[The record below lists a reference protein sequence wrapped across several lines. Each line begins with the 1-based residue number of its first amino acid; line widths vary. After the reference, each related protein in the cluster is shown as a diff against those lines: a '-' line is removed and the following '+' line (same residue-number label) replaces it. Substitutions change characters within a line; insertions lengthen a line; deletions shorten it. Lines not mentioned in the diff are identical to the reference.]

1 MMFGSNKSFKQI
13 KKQIKKYDNIVIAR
27 HIGAD
32 PDALGSSIALRN
44 LIKERYPHKNVY
56 AIGTPANRFRFIG
69 SLDKLENT
77 PKNSLLIVLD
87 TPDLKRIDGA
97 DISNFDFV
105 IKIDH
110 HPFIEKF
117 ANIEYIDEGASS
129 TCQIILE
136 FIYDCHFKLNKEIA
150 EKLYLGIVS
159 DTNRFLYNYTTTK
172 TFELVTKM
180 IKETDIDFISLYDL
194 LYFKPLSEV
203 RLQGY
208 IYQNMKVTEN
218 GVAYI
223 KITDALIKEF
233 GIDSA
238 SAGNMINNLNYV
250 NEIMIWVFLSEDVKC
265 NVIRANIRSRG
276 PIINEV
282 ATLYGGGGHKFA
294 SGARLA
300 DWDLA
305 DKLIASLDELSKKYL
320 DE

>member
-1 MMFGSNKSFKQI
+1 MIKCNKTFKQI
-13 KKQIKKYDNIVIAR
+13 KKQIKIYNNIFIAR

-32 PDALGSSIALRN
+32 PDALGSTIALRD
-44 LIKERYPHKNVY
+44 LIKEKYPNKSVY
-56 AIGTPANRFRFIG
+56 AIGNPANRFKFMG
-69 SLDKLENT
+69 NLDKVENI

-87 TPDLKRIDGA
+87 TPDSKRIDGI
-97 DISNFDFV
+97 DINEFDFI

-110 HPFIEKF
+110 HPFIEKY
-117 ANIEYIDEGASS
+117 ANIEYIDDTASS

-136 FIYDCHFKLNKEIA
+136 FIYTCHYKLNKNIA
-150 EKLYLGIVS
+150 EKLYLGIAS
-159 DTNRFLYNYTTTK
+159 DTNRFLYDYTTVK

-180 IKETDIDFISLYDL
+180 LKETKINFTSLYES
-194 LYFKPLSEV
+194 LYCKPLNEV
-203 RLQGY
+203 KLQGY
-208 IYQNMKVTEN
+208 IYQNMTVTEN

-250 NEIMIWVFLSEDVKC
+250 NEILIWIFLSEDVKS

-276 PIINEV
+276 PVINEV
-282 ATLYGGGGHKFA
+282 ASRYGGGGHKFA

-305 DKLIASLDELSKKYL
+305 DKLISSLDELTKKYL
-320 DE
+320 EK

>member
-1 MMFGSNKSFKQI
+1 MIKCNKTFKQI
-13 KKQIKKYDNIVIAR
+13 KKQIKIYNNIFIAR

-32 PDALGSSIALRN
+32 PDALGSTIALRE
-44 LIKERYPHKNVY
+44 LIKEKYPNKSVY
-56 AIGTPANRFRFIG
+56 AIGNPANRFKFMG
-69 SLDKLENT
+69 NLDKVENI

-87 TPDLKRIDGA
+87 TPDSKRIDGI
-97 DISNFDFV
+97 DINEFDFI

-110 HPFIEKF
+110 HPFIEKY
-117 ANIEYIDEGASS
+117 ANIEYIDDTASS

-136 FIYDCHFKLNKEIA
+136 FIYTCHYKLNKSIA
-150 EKLYLGIVS
+150 EKLYLGIAS
-159 DTNRFLYNYTTTK
+159 DTNRFLYDYTTVK

-180 IKETDIDFISLYDL
+180 LKETKINFTSLYES
-194 LYFKPLSEV
+194 LYCKPLNEV
-203 RLQGY
+203 KLQGY
-208 IYQNMKVTEN
+208 IYQNMTVTEN

-233 GIDSA
+233 SIDSA

-250 NEIMIWVFLSEDVKC
+250 NEILVWIFLSEDVKS

-276 PIINEV
+276 PVINEV
-282 ATLYGGGGHKFA
+282 ASRYGGGGHKFA

-305 DKLIASLDELSKKYL
+305 DKLISSLDELTKKYL
-320 DE
+320 EK

>member
-1 MMFGSNKSFKQI
+1 MIKCNKTFKQI
-13 KKQIKKYDNIVIAR
+13 KKQIKIYNNIFIAR

-32 PDALGSSIALRN
+32 PDALGSTIALRD
-44 LIKERYPHKNVY
+44 LIKEKYPNKSVY
-56 AIGTPANRFRFIG
+56 AIGNPANRFKFMG
-69 SLDKLENT
+69 NLDKVENI

-87 TPDLKRIDGA
+87 TPDSKRIDGI
-97 DISNFDFV
+97 DINEFDFI

-110 HPFIEKF
+110 HPFIEKY
-117 ANIEYIDEGASS
+117 ANIEYIDDTASS

-136 FIYDCHFKLNKEIA
+136 FIYTCHYKLNKSIA
-150 EKLYLGIVS
+150 EKLYLGIAS
-159 DTNRFLYNYTTTK
+159 DTNRFLYDYTTVK

-180 IKETDIDFISLYDL
+180 LKETKINFTSLYES
-194 LYFKPLSEV
+194 LYCKPLNEV
-203 RLQGY
+203 KLQGY
-208 IYQNMKVTEN
+208 IYQNMTVTEN

-250 NEIMIWVFLSEDVKC
+250 NEILVCIFLSEDVKS

-276 PIINEV
+276 PVINEV
-282 ATLYGGGGHKFA
+282 ASRYGGGGHKFA

-305 DKLIASLDELSKKYL
+305 DKLISSLDELTKKYL
-320 DE
+320 EK

>member
-1 MMFGSNKSFKQI
+1 MIKCNKTFKQI
-13 KKQIKKYDNIVIAR
+13 KKQIKIYNNIFIAR

-32 PDALGSSIALRN
+32 PDALGSTIALRD
-44 LIKERYPHKNVY
+44 LIKEKYPNKSVY
-56 AIGTPANRFRFIG
+56 AIGNPANRFKFMG
-69 SLDKLENT
+69 NLDKVENI

-87 TPDLKRIDGA
+87 TPDSKRIDGI
-97 DISNFDFV
+97 DINEFDFI

-110 HPFIEKF
+110 HPFIEKY
-117 ANIEYIDEGASS
+117 ANIEYIDDTASS

-136 FIYDCHFKLNKEIA
+136 FIYTCHYKLNKNIA
-150 EKLYLGIVS
+150 EKLYLGIAS
-159 DTNRFLYNYTTTK
+159 DTNRFLYDYTTVK

-180 IKETDIDFISLYDL
+180 LEETKINFTSLYES
-194 LYFKPLSEV
+194 LYCKPLNEV
-203 RLQGY
+203 KLQGY
-208 IYQNMKVTEN
+208 IYQNMTVTEN

-250 NEIMIWVFLSEDVKC
+250 NEILVWIFLSEDVKS

-276 PIINEV
+276 PVINEV
-282 ATLYGGGGHKFA
+282 ASRYGGGGHKFA

-305 DKLIASLDELSKKYL
+305 DKLISSLDELTKKYL
-320 DE
+320 EK

>member
-1 MMFGSNKSFKQI
+1 MIKCNKTFKQI
-13 KKQIKKYDNIVIAR
+13 KKQIKIYNNIFIAR

-32 PDALGSSIALRN
+32 PDALGSTIALRD
-44 LIKERYPHKNVY
+44 LIKEKYPNKSVY
-56 AIGTPANRFRFIG
+56 AIGNPANRFKFMG
-69 SLDKLENT
+69 NLDKVENI

-87 TPDLKRIDGA
+87 TPDSKRIDGI
-97 DISNFDFV
+97 DINEFDFI

-110 HPFIEKF
+110 HPFVEKY
-117 ANIEYIDEGASS
+117 ANIEYIDDTASS

-136 FIYDCHFKLNKEIA
+136 FIYTCHYKLNKNIA
-150 EKLYLGIVS
+150 EKIYLGIAS
-159 DTNRFLYNYTTTK
+159 DTNRFLYDYTTVK

-180 IKETDIDFISLYDL
+180 LKETKINFTSLYES
-194 LYFKPLSEV
+194 LYCKPLNEV
-203 RLQGY
+203 KLQGY
-208 IYQNMKVTEN
+208 IYQNMTVTEN

-238 SAGNMINNLNYV
+238 SAGNMINNFNYV
-250 NEIMIWVFLSEDVKC
+250 NEILVWIFLSEDVKS

-276 PIINEV
+276 PVINEV
-282 ATLYGGGGHKFA
+282 ASHYGGGGHKFA

-305 DKLIASLDELSKKYL
+305 DKLISSLDELTKKYL
-320 DE
+320 EK

>member
-1 MMFGSNKSFKQI
+1 MIKCNKTFKQI
-13 KKQIKKYDNIVIAR
+13 KKQIKIYNNIFIAR

-32 PDALGSSIALRN
+32 PDALGSTIALRD
-44 LIKERYPHKNVY
+44 LIKEKYPNKSVY
-56 AIGTPANRFRFIG
+56 AIGNPANRFKFMG
-69 SLDKLENT
+69 NLDKVENI

-87 TPDLKRIDGA
+87 TPDSKRIDGI
-97 DISNFDFV
+97 DINEFDFI

-110 HPFIEKF
+110 HPFIEKY
-117 ANIEYIDEGASS
+117 ANIEYIDDTASS

-136 FIYDCHFKLNKEIA
+136 FIYTCHYKLNKSIA
-150 EKLYLGIVS
+150 EKLYLGIAS
-159 DTNRFLYNYTTTK
+159 DTNRFLYDYTTVK

-180 IKETDIDFISLYDL
+180 IKETKINFTSLYES
-194 LYFKPLSEV
+194 LYCKPLNEV
-203 RLQGY
+203 KLQGY
-208 IYQNMKVTEN
+208 IYQNMTITEN

-250 NEIMIWVFLSEDVKC
+250 NEILVWIFLSEDVKS

-276 PIINEV
+276 PVINEV
-282 ATLYGGGGHKFA
+282 ASRYGGGGHKFA

-305 DKLIASLDELSKKYL
+305 DKLISSLDELTKKYL
-320 DE
+320 EK

>member
-1 MMFGSNKSFKQI
+1 MIKCNKTFKQI
-13 KKQIKKYDNIVIAR
+13 KKQIKIYNNIFIAR

-32 PDALGSSIALRN
+32 PDALGSTIALRD
-44 LIKERYPHKNVY
+44 LIKEKYPNKSVY
-56 AIGTPANRFRFIG
+56 AIGNPANRFKFMG
-69 SLDKLENT
+69 NLDKVENI

-87 TPDLKRIDGA
+87 TPDSKRIDGI
-97 DISNFDFV
+97 DINEFDFI

-110 HPFIEKF
+110 HPFIEKY
-117 ANIEYIDEGASS
+117 ANIEYIDDTASS

-136 FIYDCHFKLNKEIA
+136 FIYTCHYKLNKSIA
-150 EKLYLGIVS
+150 EKLYLGIAS
-159 DTNRFLYNYTTTK
+159 DTNRFLYDYTTVK

-180 IKETDIDFISLYDL
+180 IKETKINFTSLYES
-194 LYFKPLSEV
+194 LYCKPLNEV
-203 RLQGY
+203 KLQGY
-208 IYQNMKVTEN
+208 IYQNMTVTEN

-223 KITDALIKEF
+223 KITDTLIKEF

-250 NEIMIWVFLSEDVKC
+250 NEILVWIFLSEDVKS

-276 PIINEV
+276 PVINEV
-282 ATLYGGGGHKFA
+282 ASRYGGGGHKFA

-305 DKLIASLDELSKKYL
+305 DKLISSLDELTKKYI
-320 DE
+320 EK

>member
-1 MMFGSNKSFKQI
+1 MIKCNKTFKQI
-13 KKQIKKYDNIVIAR
+13 KKQIKIYNNIFIAR

-32 PDALGSSIALRN
+32 PDALGSTIALRD
-44 LIKERYPHKNVY
+44 LIKEKYPNKSVY
-56 AIGTPANRFRFIG
+56 AIGNPANRFKFMG
-69 SLDKLENT
+69 NLDKVENI

-87 TPDLKRIDGA
+87 TPDSKRIDGI
-97 DISNFDFV
+97 DINEFDFI

-110 HPFIEKF
+110 HPFIEKY
-117 ANIEYIDEGASS
+117 ANIEYIDDTASS

-136 FIYDCHFKLNKEIA
+136 FIYTCHYKLNKSIA
-150 EKLYLGIVS
+150 EKLYLGIAS
-159 DTNRFLYNYTTTK
+159 DTNRFLYDYTTVK

-180 IKETDIDFISLYDL
+180 LKETKINFTSLYES
-194 LYFKPLSEV
+194 LYCKPLNEV
-203 RLQGY
+203 KLQGY
-208 IYQNMKVTEN
+208 IYQNMTVTEN

-250 NEIMIWVFLSEDVKC
+250 NEILVWIFLSEDVKS

-276 PIINEV
+276 PVINEV
-282 ATLYGGGGHKFA
+282 ASHYGGGGHKFA

-305 DKLIASLDELSKKYL
+305 DKLISSLDELTKKYL
-320 DE
+320 EK

>member
-1 MMFGSNKSFKQI
+1 MIKCNKTFKQI
-13 KKQIKKYDNIVIAR
+13 KKQIKIYNNIFIAR

-32 PDALGSSIALRN
+32 PDALGSTIALRD
-44 LIKERYPHKNVY
+44 LIKEKYPNKSVY
-56 AIGTPANRFRFIG
+56 AIGNPANRFKFMG
-69 SLDKLENT
+69 NLDKVENI

-87 TPDLKRIDGA
+87 TPDSKRIDGI
-97 DISNFDFV
+97 DINEFDFI

-110 HPFIEKF
+110 HPFIEKY
-117 ANIEYIDEGASS
+117 ANIEYIDDTASS

-136 FIYDCHFKLNKEIA
+136 FIYTCHYKLNKSIA
-150 EKLYLGIVS
+150 EKLYLGIAS
-159 DTNRFLYNYTTTK
+159 DTNRFLYDYTTVK

-180 IKETDIDFISLYDL
+180 IKETKINFTSLYES
-194 LYFKPLSEV
+194 LYCKPLNEV
-203 RLQGY
+203 KLQGY
-208 IYQNMKVTEN
+208 IYQNMTVTEN

-250 NEIMIWVFLSEDVKC
+250 NEILVWIFLSEDVKS

-276 PIINEV
+276 PVINEV
-282 ATLYGGGGHKFA
+282 ASRYGGGGHKFA

-305 DKLIASLDELSKKYL
+305 DKLISSLDELTKKYL
-320 DE
+320 EK

>member
-1 MMFGSNKSFKQI
+1 MIKCNKTFKQI
-13 KKQIKKYDNIVIAR
+13 KKQIKIYNNIFIAR

-32 PDALGSSIALRN
+32 PDALGSTIALRD
-44 LIKERYPHKNVY
+44 LIKEKYPNKSVY
-56 AIGTPANRFRFIG
+56 AIGNPANRFKFMG
-69 SLDKLENT
+69 NLDKVENI

-87 TPDLKRIDGA
+87 TPDSKRIDGI
-97 DISNFDFV
+97 DINEFDFI

-110 HPFIEKF
+110 HPFIEKY
-117 ANIEYIDEGASS
+117 ANIEYIDDTASS

-136 FIYDCHFKLNKEIA
+136 FIYTCHYKLNKSIA
-150 EKLYLGIVS
+150 EKLYLGIAS
-159 DTNRFLYNYTTTK
+159 DTNRFLYDYTTVK

-180 IKETDIDFISLYDL
+180 IKETKINFTSLYES
-194 LYFKPLSEV
+194 LYCKPLNEV
-203 RLQGY
+203 KLQGY
-208 IYQNMKVTEN
+208 IYQNMTVTEN

-223 KITDALIKEF
+223 KITDTLIKEF

-250 NEIMIWVFLSEDVKC
+250 NEILVWIFLSEDVKS

-276 PIINEV
+276 PVINEV
-282 ATLYGGGGHKFA
+282 ASRYGGGGHKFA

-305 DKLIASLDELSKKYL
+305 DKLISSLDELTKKYL
-320 DE
+320 EK

>member
-1 MMFGSNKSFKQI
+1 MIKCNKTFKQI
-13 KKQIKKYDNIVIAR
+13 KKQIKIYNNIFIAR

-32 PDALGSSIALRN
+32 PDALGSTIVLRD
-44 LIKERYPHKNVY
+44 LIKEKYPNKSVY
-56 AIGTPANRFRFIG
+56 AIGNPANRFKFMG
-69 SLDKLENT
+69 NLDKVENI

-87 TPDLKRIDGA
+87 TPDSKRIDGI
-97 DISNFDFV
+97 DINEFDFI

-110 HPFIEKF
+110 HPFIEKY
-117 ANIEYIDEGASS
+117 ANIEYIDDTASS

-136 FIYDCHFKLNKEIA
+136 FIYTCHYKLNKSIA
-150 EKLYLGIVS
+150 EKLYLGIAS
-159 DTNRFLYNYTTTK
+159 DTNRFLYDYTTVK

-180 IKETDIDFISLYDL
+180 IKETKINFTSLYES
-194 LYFKPLSEV
+194 LYCKPLNEV
-203 RLQGY
+203 KLQGY
-208 IYQNMKVTEN
+208 IYQNMTVTEN

-250 NEIMIWVFLSEDVKC
+250 NEILVWIFLSEDVKS

-276 PIINEV
+276 PVINEV
-282 ATLYGGGGHKFA
+282 ASRYGGGGHKFA

-305 DKLIASLDELSKKYL
+305 DKLISSLDELTKKYI
-320 DE
+320 EK

>member
-1 MMFGSNKSFKQI
+1 MIKCNKTFKQI
-13 KKQIKKYDNIVIAR
+13 KKQIKIYNNIFIAR

-32 PDALGSSIALRN
+32 PDALGSTIALRD
-44 LIKERYPHKNVY
+44 LIKEKYPNKSVY
-56 AIGTPANRFRFIG
+56 AIGNPANRFKFMG
-69 SLDKLENT
+69 NLDKVENI

-87 TPDLKRIDGA
+87 TPDSKRIDGI
-97 DISNFDFV
+97 DINEFDFI

-110 HPFIEKF
+110 HPFIEKY
-117 ANIEYIDEGASS
+117 ANIEYIDDTASS

-136 FIYDCHFKLNKEIA
+136 FIYTCHYKLNKSIA
-150 EKLYLGIVS
+150 EKLYLGIAS
-159 DTNRFLYNYTTTK
+159 DTNRFLYDYTTVK

-180 IKETDIDFISLYDL
+180 LKETKINFTSLYES
-194 LYFKPLSEV
+194 LYCKPLNEV
-203 RLQGY
+203 KLQGY
-208 IYQNMKVTEN
+208 IYQNMTVTEN

-250 NEIMIWVFLSEDVKC
+250 NEILVWIFLSEDVKS
-265 NVIRANIRSRG
+265 NIIRANIRSRG
-276 PIINEV
+276 PVINEV
-282 ATLYGGGGHKFA
+282 ASRYGGGGHKFA

-305 DKLIASLDELSKKYL
+305 DKLISSLDELTKKYL
-320 DE
+320 EK

>member
-1 MMFGSNKSFKQI
+1 MIKCNKTFKQI
-13 KKQIKKYDNIVIAR
+13 KKQIKIYNNIFIAR

-32 PDALGSSIALRN
+32 PDALGSTIALRD
-44 LIKERYPHKNVY
+44 LIKEKYPNKSVY
-56 AIGTPANRFRFIG
+56 AIGNPANRFKFMG
-69 SLDKLENT
+69 NLDKVENI

-87 TPDLKRIDGA
+87 TPDSKRIDGI
-97 DISNFDFV
+97 DINEFDFI

-110 HPFIEKF
+110 HPFIEKY
-117 ANIEYIDEGASS
+117 ANIEYIDDTASS

-136 FIYDCHFKLNKEIA
+136 FIYTCHYKLNKSIA
-150 EKLYLGIVS
+150 EKLYLGIAS
-159 DTNRFLYNYTTTK
+159 DTNRFLYDYTTVK

-180 IKETDIDFISLYDL
+180 IKETKINFTSLYES
-194 LYFKPLSEV
+194 LYCKPLNEV
-203 RLQGY
+203 KLQGY
-208 IYQNMKVTEN
+208 IYQNMTVTEN

-250 NEIMIWVFLSEDVKC
+250 NEILVWIFLSEDIKS

-276 PIINEV
+276 PVINEV
-282 ATLYGGGGHKFA
+282 ASHYGGGGHKFA

-305 DKLIASLDELSKKYL
+305 DKLISSLDELTKKYI
-320 DE
+320 EK

>member
-1 MMFGSNKSFKQI
+1 MIKCNKTFKQI
-13 KKQIKKYDNIVIAR
+13 KKQIKIYNNIFIAR

-32 PDALGSSIALRN
+32 PDALGSTIALRD
-44 LIKERYPHKNVY
+44 LIKEKYPNKSVY
-56 AIGTPANRFRFIG
+56 AIGNPANRFKFMG
-69 SLDKLENT
+69 NLDKVENI

-87 TPDLKRIDGA
+87 TPDSKRIDGI
-97 DISNFDFV
+97 DINEFDFI

-110 HPFIEKF
+110 HPFIEKY
-117 ANIEYIDEGASS
+117 ANIEYIDDTASS
-129 TCQIILE
+129 TCQITLE
-136 FIYDCHFKLNKEIA
+136 FIYTCHYKLNKSIA
-150 EKLYLGIVS
+150 EKLYLGIAS
-159 DTNRFLYNYTTTK
+159 DTNRFLYDYTTVK

-180 IKETDIDFISLYDL
+180 IKETKINFTSLYES
-194 LYFKPLSEV
+194 LYCKPLNEV
-203 RLQGY
+203 KLQGY
-208 IYQNMKVTEN
+208 IYQNMTVTEN

-250 NEIMIWVFLSEDVKC
+250 NEILVWIFLSEDVKS

-276 PIINEV
+276 PVINEV
-282 ATLYGGGGHKFA
+282 ASRYGGGGHKFA

-305 DKLIASLDELSKKYL
+305 DKLISSLDELTKKYI
-320 DE
+320 EK

>member
-1 MMFGSNKSFKQI
+1 MIKCNKTFKQI
-13 KKQIKKYDNIVIAR
+13 KKQIKIYNNIFIAR

-32 PDALGSSIALRN
+32 PDALGSTIALRD
-44 LIKERYPHKNVY
+44 LIKEKYPNKSVY
-56 AIGTPANRFRFIG
+56 AIGNPANRFKFMG
-69 SLDKLENT
+69 NLDKVENI

-87 TPDLKRIDGA
+87 TPDSKRIDGI
-97 DISNFDFV
+97 DINEFDFI

-110 HPFIEKF
+110 HPFIEKY
-117 ANIEYIDEGASS
+117 ANIEYIDDTASS

-136 FIYDCHFKLNKEIA
+136 FIYTCHYKLNKSIA
-150 EKLYLGIVS
+150 EKLYLGIAS
-159 DTNRFLYNYTTTK
+159 DTNRFLYDYTTVK

-180 IKETDIDFISLYDL
+180 LKETKINFTSLYES
-194 LYFKPLSEV
+194 LYCKPLNEV
-203 RLQGY
+203 KLQGY
-208 IYQNMKVTEN
+208 IYQNMTVTEN

-250 NEIMIWVFLSEDVKC
+250 NEILVWIFLSEDVKS

-282 ATLYGGGGHKFA
+282 ASRYGGGGHKFA

-305 DKLIASLDELSKKYL
+305 DKLIFSLDELTKKYL
-320 DE
+320 EK

>member
-1 MMFGSNKSFKQI
+1 MIKCNKTFKQI
-13 KKQIKKYDNIVIAR
+13 KKQIKIYNNIFIAR

-32 PDALGSSIALRN
+32 PDALGSTIALRD
-44 LIKERYPHKNVY
+44 LIKEKYPNKSVY
-56 AIGTPANRFRFIG
+56 AIGNPANRFKFMG
-69 SLDKLENT
+69 NLDKVENI

-87 TPDLKRIDGA
+87 TPDSKRIDGI
-97 DISNFDFV
+97 DINEFDFI

-110 HPFIEKF
+110 HPFIEKY
-117 ANIEYIDEGASS
+117 ANIEYIDDTASS

-136 FIYDCHFKLNKEIA
+136 FIYTCHYKLNKSIA
-150 EKLYLGIVS
+150 EKLYLGIAS
-159 DTNRFLYNYTTTK
+159 DTNRFLYDYTTVK

-180 IKETDIDFISLYDL
+180 IKETKINFTSLYES
-194 LYFKPLSEV
+194 LYCKPLNEV
-203 RLQGY
+203 KLQGY
-208 IYQNMKVTEN
+208 IYQNMTVTEN

-250 NEIMIWVFLSEDVKC
+250 NEILVWIFLSEDVKS

-282 ATLYGGGGHKFA
+282 ASRYGGGGHKFA

-305 DKLIASLDELSKKYL
+305 DKLISSLDELTKKYL
-320 DE
+320 EK

>member
-1 MMFGSNKSFKQI
+1 MIKCNKTFKQI
-13 KKQIKKYDNIVIAR
+13 KKQIKIYNNIFIAR

-32 PDALGSSIALRN
+32 PDALGSTIALRD
-44 LIKERYPHKNVY
+44 LIKEKYPNKSVY
-56 AIGTPANRFRFIG
+56 AIGNPANRFKFMG
-69 SLDKLENT
+69 NLDKVENI

-87 TPDLKRIDGA
+87 TPDSKRIDGI
-97 DISNFDFV
+97 DINEFDFI

-110 HPFIEKF
+110 HPFIEKY
-117 ANIEYIDEGASS
+117 ANIEYIDDTASS

-136 FIYDCHFKLNKEIA
+136 FIYTCHYKLNKSIA
-150 EKLYLGIVS
+150 EKLYLGIAS
-159 DTNRFLYNYTTTK
+159 DTNRFLYDYTTVK

-180 IKETDIDFISLYDL
+180 IKETKINFTSLYES
-194 LYFKPLSEV
+194 LYCKPLNEV
-203 RLQGY
+203 KLQGY
-208 IYQNMKVTEN
+208 IYQNMTVTEN

-250 NEIMIWVFLSEDVKC
+250 NEILVWIFLSEDVKS

-276 PIINEV
+276 PVINEV
-282 ATLYGGGGHKFA
+282 ASHYGGGGHKFA

-305 DKLIASLDELSKKYL
+305 DKLISSLDELTKKYL
-320 DE
+320 EK

>member
-1 MMFGSNKSFKQI
+1 MIKCNKTFKQI
-13 KKQIKKYDNIVIAR
+13 KKQIKIYNNIFIAR

-32 PDALGSSIALRN
+32 PDALGSTIALRD
-44 LIKERYPHKNVY
+44 LIKEKYPNKSVY
-56 AIGTPANRFRFIG
+56 AIGNPANRFKFMG
-69 SLDKLENT
+69 NLDKVENI

-87 TPDLKRIDGA
+87 TPDSKRIDGI
-97 DISNFDFV
+97 DINEFDFI

-110 HPFIEKF
+110 HPFIEKY
-117 ANIEYIDEGASS
+117 ANVEYIDDTASS

-136 FIYDCHFKLNKEIA
+136 FIYTCHYKLNKSIA
-150 EKLYLGIVS
+150 EKLYLGIAS
-159 DTNRFLYNYTTTK
+159 DTNRFLYDYTTVK

-180 IKETDIDFISLYDL
+180 LKETKINFTSLYES
-194 LYFKPLSEV
+194 LYCKPLNEV
-203 RLQGY
+203 KLQGY
-208 IYQNMKVTEN
+208 IYQNMTVTEN

-233 GIDSA
+233 SIDSA

-250 NEIMIWVFLSEDVKC
+250 NEILVWIFLSEDVKS

-276 PIINEV
+276 PVINEV
-282 ATLYGGGGHKFA
+282 ASRYGGGGHKFA

-305 DKLIASLDELSKKYL
+305 DKLISSLDELTKKYL
-320 DE
+320 EK

>member
-1 MMFGSNKSFKQI
+1 MIKCNKTFKQI
-13 KKQIKKYDNIVIAR
+13 KKQIKIYNNIFIAR

-32 PDALGSSIALRN
+32 PDALGSTIALRD
-44 LIKERYPHKNVY
+44 LIKEKYPNKSVY
-56 AIGTPANRFRFIG
+56 AIGNPANRFKFMG
-69 SLDKLENT
+69 NLDKVENI

-87 TPDLKRIDGA
+87 TPDSKRIDGI
-97 DISNFDFV
+97 DINEFDFI

-110 HPFIEKF
+110 HPFVEKY
-117 ANIEYIDEGASS
+117 ANIEYIDDTASS

-136 FIYDCHFKLNKEIA
+136 FIYTCHYKLNKSIA
-150 EKLYLGIVS
+150 EKIYLGIAS
-159 DTNRFLYNYTTTK
+159 DTNRFLYEYTTVK

-180 IKETDIDFISLYDL
+180 LKETKINFTSLYES
-194 LYFKPLSEV
+194 LYCKPLNEV
-203 RLQGY
+203 KLQGY
-208 IYQNMKVTEN
+208 IYQNMTVTEN

-250 NEIMIWVFLSEDVKC
+250 NEILVWIFLSEDVKS

-276 PIINEV
+276 PVINEV
-282 ATLYGGGGHKFA
+282 ASRYGGGGHKFA

-305 DKLIASLDELSKKYL
+305 DKLISSLDELTKKYI
-320 DE
+320 EK

>member
-1 MMFGSNKSFKQI
+1 MIKCNKTFKQI
-13 KKQIKKYDNIVIAR
+13 KKQIKIYNNIFIAR

-32 PDALGSSIALRN
+32 PDALGSTIALRD
-44 LIKERYPHKNVY
+44 LIKEKYPNKSVY
-56 AIGTPANRFRFIG
+56 AIGNPANRFKFMG
-69 SLDKLENT
+69 NLDKVENT

-87 TPDLKRIDGA
+87 TPDSKRIDGI
-97 DISNFDFV
+97 DINEFDFI

-110 HPFIEKF
+110 HPFIEKY
-117 ANIEYIDEGASS
+117 ANIEYIDDTASS

-136 FIYDCHFKLNKEIA
+136 FIYTCHYKLNKSIA
-150 EKLYLGIVS
+150 EKLYLGIAS
-159 DTNRFLYNYTTTK
+159 DTNRFLYDYTTVK

-180 IKETDIDFISLYDL
+180 IKETKINFTSLYES
-194 LYFKPLSEV
+194 LYCKPLNEV
-203 RLQGY
+203 KLQGY
-208 IYQNMKVTEN
+208 IYQNMTVTEN

-250 NEIMIWVFLSEDVKC
+250 NEILVWIFLSEDVKS
-265 NVIRANIRSRG
+265 NIIRANIRSRG
-276 PIINEV
+276 PVINEV
-282 ATLYGGGGHKFA
+282 ASRYGGGGHKFA

-305 DKLIASLDELSKKYL
+305 DKLISSLDELTKKYL
-320 DE
+320 EK

>member
-1 MMFGSNKSFKQI
+1 MIKCNKTFKQI
-13 KKQIKKYDNIVIAR
+13 KKQIKIYNNIFIAR

-32 PDALGSSIALRN
+32 PDALGSTIALRD
-44 LIKERYPHKNVY
+44 LIKEKYPKKSVY
-56 AIGTPANRFRFIG
+56 AIDNPANRFKFMG
-69 SLDKLENT
+69 NLDKVENI

-87 TPDLKRIDGA
+87 TPDSKRIDGI
-97 DISNFDFV
+97 DINEFDFI

-110 HPFIEKF
+110 HPFIEKY
-117 ANIEYIDEGASS
+117 ANIEYIDDTASS

-136 FIYDCHFKLNKEIA
+136 FIYTCHYKLNNSIA
-150 EKLYLGIVS
+150 EKLYLGIAS
-159 DTNRFLYNYTTTK
+159 DTNRFLYDYTTVK

-180 IKETDIDFISLYDL
+180 LKETKINFTSLYES
-194 LYFKPLSEV
+194 LYCKPLNEV
-203 RLQGY
+203 KLQGY
-208 IYQNMKVTEN
+208 IYQNMTVTEN

-250 NEIMIWVFLSEDVKC
+250 NEILVWIFLSEDVKS

-276 PIINEV
+276 PVINEV
-282 ATLYGGGGHKFA
+282 ASRYGGGGHKFA

-305 DKLIASLDELSKKYL
+305 DKLISSLDELTKKYL
-320 DE
+320 EK

>member
-1 MMFGSNKSFKQI
+1 MIKCNKTFKQI
-13 KKQIKKYDNIVIAR
+13 KKQIKIYNNIFIAR

-32 PDALGSSIALRN
+32 PDALGSTIALRD
-44 LIKERYPHKNVY
+44 LIKEKYLNKSVY
-56 AIGTPANRFRFIG
+56 AIGNPANRFKFMG
-69 SLDKLENT
+69 NLDKVENI

-87 TPDLKRIDGA
+87 TPDSKRIDGI
-97 DISNFDFV
+97 DINEFDFI

-110 HPFIEKF
+110 HPFIEKY
-117 ANIEYIDEGASS
+117 ANIEYIDDTASS

-136 FIYDCHFKLNKEIA
+136 FIYTCHYKLNKSIA
-150 EKLYLGIVS
+150 EKLYLGIAS
-159 DTNRFLYNYTTTK
+159 DTNRFLYDYTTVK

-180 IKETDIDFISLYDL
+180 IKETKINFTSLYES
-194 LYFKPLSEV
+194 LYCKPLNEV
-203 RLQGY
+203 KLQGY
-208 IYQNMKVTEN
+208 IYQNMTVTEN

-250 NEIMIWVFLSEDVKC
+250 NEILVWIFLSEDVKS

-276 PIINEV
+276 PVINEV
-282 ATLYGGGGHKFA
+282 ASRYGGGGHKFA

-305 DKLIASLDELSKKYL
+305 DKLISSLDELTKKYL
-320 DE
+320 EK

>member
-1 MMFGSNKSFKQI
+1 MIKCNKTFKQI
-13 KKQIKKYDNIVIAR
+13 KKQIKIYNNIFIAR

-32 PDALGSSIALRN
+32 PDALGSTIALRD
-44 LIKERYPHKNVY
+44 LIKEKYPNKSVY
-56 AIGTPANRFRFIG
+56 AIGNPANRFKFMG
-69 SLDKLENT
+69 NLDKVENI

-87 TPDLKRIDGA
+87 TPDSKRIDGI
-97 DISNFDFV
+97 DINEFDFI

-110 HPFIEKF
+110 HPFIEKY
-117 ANIEYIDEGASS
+117 ANIEYIDDTASS

-136 FIYDCHFKLNKEIA
+136 FIYTCHYKLNKSIA
-150 EKLYLGIVS
+150 EKLYLGIAS
-159 DTNRFLYNYTTTK
+159 DTNRFLYDYTTVK
-172 TFELVTKM
+172 TFELVTKI
-180 IKETDIDFISLYDL
+180 IKETKINFTSLYES
-194 LYFKPLSEV
+194 LYCKPLNEV
-203 RLQGY
+203 KLQGY
-208 IYQNMKVTEN
+208 IYQNMTVTEN

-250 NEIMIWVFLSEDVKC
+250 NEILVWIFLSEDVKS

-276 PIINEV
+276 PVINEV
-282 ATLYGGGGHKFA
+282 ASRYGGGGHKFA

-305 DKLIASLDELSKKYL
+305 DKLISSLDELTKKYL
-320 DE
+320 EK

>member
-1 MMFGSNKSFKQI
+1 MIKCNKTFKQI
-13 KKQIKKYDNIVIAR
+13 KKQIKIYNNIFIAR

-32 PDALGSSIALRN
+32 PDALGSTIALRD
-44 LIKERYPHKNVY
+44 LIKEKYPNKSVY
-56 AIGTPANRFRFIG
+56 AIGNPANRFKFMG
-69 SLDKLENT
+69 NLDKVENI

-87 TPDLKRIDGA
+87 TPDSKRIDGI
-97 DISNFDFV
+97 DINEFDFI

-110 HPFIEKF
+110 HPFIEKY
-117 ANIEYIDEGASS
+117 ANIEYIDDTASS

-136 FIYDCHFKLNKEIA
+136 FIYTCHYKLNKNIA
-150 EKLYLGIVS
+150 EKLYLGIAS
-159 DTNRFLYNYTTTK
+159 DTNRFLYDYTTVK

-180 IKETDIDFISLYDL
+180 IKETKINFTSLYES
-194 LYFKPLSEV
+194 LYCKPLNEV
-203 RLQGY
+203 KLQGY
-208 IYQNMKVTEN
+208 IYQNMTVTEN

-250 NEIMIWVFLSEDVKC
+250 NEILVWIFLSEDVKS

-276 PIINEV
+276 PVINEV
-282 ATLYGGGGHKFA
+282 ASRYGGGGHKFA

-305 DKLIASLDELSKKYL
+305 DKLISSLDELTKKYL
-320 DE
+320 EK

>member
-1 MMFGSNKSFKQI
+1 MIKCNKTFKQI
-13 KKQIKKYDNIVIAR
+13 KKQIKIYNNIFIAR

-32 PDALGSSIALRN
+32 PDALGSTIALRD
-44 LIKERYPHKNVY
+44 LIKEKYPNKSVY
-56 AIGTPANRFRFIG
+56 AIGNPANRFKFMG
-69 SLDKLENT
+69 NLDKVENI

-87 TPDLKRIDGA
+87 TPDSKRIDGI
-97 DISNFDFV
+97 DINEFDFI

-110 HPFIEKF
+110 HPFIEKY
-117 ANIEYIDEGASS
+117 ANIEYIDDTASS

-136 FIYDCHFKLNKEIA
+136 FIYTCHYKLNKSIA
-150 EKLYLGIVS
+150 EKLYLGIAS
-159 DTNRFLYNYTTTK
+159 DTNRFLYDYTTIK

-180 IKETDIDFISLYDL
+180 LKETKINFTSLYES
-194 LYFKPLSEV
+194 LYCKPLNEV
-203 RLQGY
+203 KLQGY
-208 IYQNMKVTEN
+208 IYQNMTVTEN

-250 NEIMIWVFLSEDVKC
+250 NEILVWIFLSEDVKS

-276 PIINEV
+276 PVINEV
-282 ATLYGGGGHKFA
+282 ASRYGGGGHKFA

-305 DKLIASLDELSKKYL
+305 DKLISSLDELTKKYL
-320 DE
+320 EK

>member
-1 MMFGSNKSFKQI
+1 MIKCNKTFKQI
-13 KKQIKKYDNIVIAR
+13 KKQIKIYNNIFIAR

-32 PDALGSSIALRN
+32 PDALGSTIALRD
-44 LIKERYPHKNVY
+44 LIKEKYPNKSVY
-56 AIGTPANRFRFIG
+56 AIGNPANRFKFMG
-69 SLDKLENT
+69 NLDKVENI

-87 TPDLKRIDGA
+87 TPDSKRIDGI
-97 DISNFDFV
+97 DINEFDFI

-110 HPFIEKF
+110 HPFIEKY
-117 ANIEYIDEGASS
+117 ANIEYIDDTASS

-136 FIYDCHFKLNKEIA
+136 FIYTCHYKLNKSIA
-150 EKLYLGIVS
+150 EKLYLGIAS
-159 DTNRFLYNYTTTK
+159 DTNRFLYDYTTVK

-180 IKETDIDFISLYDL
+180 IKETKINFTSLYES
-194 LYFKPLSEV
+194 LYCKPLNEV
-203 RLQGY
+203 KLQGY
-208 IYQNMKVTEN
+208 IYQNMTVTEN

-250 NEIMIWVFLSEDVKC
+250 NEILVWIFLSEDVKS

-276 PIINEV
+276 PVINEV
-282 ATLYGGGGHKFA
+282 ASRYGGGHKFA

-305 DKLIASLDELSKKYL
+305 DKLISSLDELTKKYL
-320 DE
+320 EK

>member
-1 MMFGSNKSFKQI
+1 MIKCNKTFKQI
-13 KKQIKKYDNIVIAR
+13 KKQIKIYNNIFIAR

-32 PDALGSSIALRN
+32 PDALGSTIALRD
-44 LIKERYPHKNVY
+44 LIKEKYPNKSVY
-56 AIGTPANRFRFIG
+56 AIGNPANRFKFMG
-69 SLDKLENT
+69 NLDKVENI

-87 TPDLKRIDGA
+87 TPDSKRIDGI
-97 DISNFDFV
+97 DINEFDFI

-110 HPFIEKF
+110 HPFIEKY
-117 ANIEYIDEGASS
+117 ANIEYIDDTASS

-136 FIYDCHFKLNKEIA
+136 FIYTCHYKLNKSIA
-150 EKLYLGIVS
+150 EKLYLGIAS
-159 DTNRFLYNYTTTK
+159 DTNRFLYDYTTVK

-180 IKETDIDFISLYDL
+180 LKETKINFTSLYES
-194 LYFKPLSEV
+194 LYCKPLNEV
-203 RLQGY
+203 KLQGY
-208 IYQNMKVTEN
+208 IYQNMTVTEN

-250 NEIMIWVFLSEDVKC
+250 NEILVWIFLSEDVKS

-276 PIINEV
+276 PVINEV
-282 ATLYGGGGHKFA
+282 ASRYGGGGHKFA

-305 DKLIASLDELSKKYL
+305 DKLISSLDELTKKYL
-320 DE
+320 EK

>member
-1 MMFGSNKSFKQI
+1 MIKCNKTFKQI
-13 KKQIKKYDNIVIAR
+13 KKQIKIYNNIFIAR

-32 PDALGSSIALRN
+32 PDALGSTIALRD
-44 LIKERYPHKNVY
+44 LIKEKYPNKSVY
-56 AIGTPANRFRFIG
+56 AIGNPANRFKFMG
-69 SLDKLENT
+69 NLDKVENIT
-77 PKNSLLIVLD
+77 KNSLLIVLD
-87 TPDLKRIDGA
+87 TPDSKRIDGI
-97 DISNFDFV
+97 DINEFDFI

-110 HPFIEKF
+110 HPFIEKY
-117 ANIEYIDEGASS
+117 ANIEYIDDTASS

-136 FIYDCHFKLNKEIA
+136 FIYTCHYKLNKNIA
-150 EKLYLGIVS
+150 EKLYLGIAS
-159 DTNRFLYNYTTTK
+159 DTNRFLYDYTTIK

-180 IKETDIDFISLYDL
+180 LKETKINFTSLYES
-194 LYFKPLSEV
+194 LYCKPLNEV
-203 RLQGY
+203 KLQGY
-208 IYQNMKVTEN
+208 IYQNMTVTEN

-250 NEIMIWVFLSEDVKC
+250 NEILVWIFLSEDVKS

-276 PIINEV
+276 PVINEV
-282 ATLYGGGGHKFA
+282 ASRYGGGGHKFA

-305 DKLIASLDELSKKYL
+305 DKLISSLDELTKKYL
-320 DE
+320 EK

>member
-1 MMFGSNKSFKQI
+1 MIKCNKTFKQI
-13 KKQIKKYDNIVIAR
+13 KKQIKIYNNIFIAR

-32 PDALGSSIALRN
+32 PDALGSTIALRD
-44 LIKERYPHKNVY
+44 LIKEKYPNKSVY
-56 AIGTPANRFRFIG
+56 AIGNPANRFKFMG
-69 SLDKLENT
+69 NLDKVENI

-87 TPDLKRIDGA
+87 TPDSKRIDGI
-97 DISNFDFV
+97 DINEFDFI

-110 HPFIEKF
+110 HPFIEKY
-117 ANIEYIDEGASS
+117 ANIEYIDDTASS

-136 FIYDCHFKLNKEIA
+136 FIYTCHYKLNKSIA
-150 EKLYLGIVS
+150 EKLYLGIAS
-159 DTNRFLYNYTTTK
+159 DTNRFLYDYTTVK

-180 IKETDIDFISLYDL
+180 IKETKINFTSLYES
-194 LYFKPLSEV
+194 LYCKPLNEV
-203 RLQGY
+203 KLQGY
-208 IYQNMKVTEN
+208 IYQNMTVTEN

-250 NEIMIWVFLSEDVKC
+250 NEILVWIFLSEDVKS

-276 PIINEV
+276 PVINEV
-282 ATLYGGGGHKFA
+282 ASHYDGGGHKFA

-305 DKLIASLDELSKKYL
+305 DKLISSLDELTKKYL
-320 DE
+320 EK

>member
-1 MMFGSNKSFKQI
+1 MIKCNKTFKQI
-13 KKQIKKYDNIVIAR
+13 KKQIKIYNNIFIAR

-32 PDALGSSIALRN
+32 PDALGSTIALRD
-44 LIKERYPHKNVY
+44 LIKEKYPNKSVY
-56 AIGTPANRFRFIG
+56 AIGNPANRFKFMG
-69 SLDKLENT
+69 NLDKVENI

-87 TPDLKRIDGA
+87 TPDSKRIDGI
-97 DISNFDFV
+97 DINEFDFI

-110 HPFIEKF
+110 HPFIEKY
-117 ANIEYIDEGASS
+117 ANIEYIDDTASS

-136 FIYDCHFKLNKEIA
+136 FIYTCHYKLNKSIA
-150 EKLYLGIVS
+150 EKLYLGIAS
-159 DTNRFLYNYTTTK
+159 DTNRFLYDYTTVK

-180 IKETDIDFISLYDL
+180 IKETKINFTSLYES
-194 LYFKPLSEV
+194 LYCKPLNEV
-203 RLQGY
+203 KLQGY
-208 IYQNMKVTEN
+208 IYQNMTVTEN

-250 NEIMIWVFLSEDVKC
+250 NEILVWIFLSEDVKS

-276 PIINEV
+276 PVINEV
-282 ATLYGGGGHKFA
+282 ASCYGGGGHKFA

-305 DKLIASLDELSKKYL
+305 DKLISSLDELTKKYL
-320 DE
+320 EK

>member
-1 MMFGSNKSFKQI
+1 MIKCNKTFKQI
-13 KKQIKKYDNIVIAR
+13 KKQIKIYNNIFIAR

-32 PDALGSSIALRN
+32 PDALGSTIALRD
-44 LIKERYPHKNVY
+44 LIKEKYPNKSVY
-56 AIGTPANRFRFIG
+56 AIGNPANRFKFMG
-69 SLDKLENT
+69 NLDKVENI

-87 TPDLKRIDGA
+87 TPDSKRIDGI
-97 DISNFDFV
+97 DINEFDFI

-110 HPFIEKF
+110 HPFIEKY
-117 ANIEYIDEGASS
+117 ANIEYIDDTASS

-136 FIYDCHFKLNKEIA
+136 FIYTCHYKLNKNIA
-150 EKLYLGIVS
+150 EKLYLGIAS
-159 DTNRFLYNYTTTK
+159 DTNRFLYDYTTVK

-180 IKETDIDFISLYDL
+180 LKETKINFTSLYES
-194 LYFKPLSEV
+194 LYCKPLNEV
-203 RLQGY
+203 KLQGY
-208 IYQNMKVTEN
+208 IYQNMTVTEN

-250 NEIMIWVFLSEDVKC
+250 NEILVWIFLSEDVKS

-276 PIINEV
+276 PVINEV
-282 ATLYGGGGHKFA
+282 ASHYGGGGHKFA

-305 DKLIASLDELSKKYL
+305 DKLISSLDELTKKYL
-320 DE
+320 EK

>member
-1 MMFGSNKSFKQI
+1 MIKCNKTFKQI
-13 KKQIKKYDNIVIAR
+13 KKQIKIYNNIFIAR

-32 PDALGSSIALRN
+32 PDALGSTIALRD
-44 LIKERYPHKNVY
+44 LIKEKYPNKSVY
-56 AIGTPANRFRFIG
+56 AIGNPANRFKFMG
-69 SLDKLENT
+69 NLDKVENI

-87 TPDLKRIDGA
+87 TPDSKRIDGI
-97 DISNFDFV
+97 DINEFDFI

-110 HPFIEKF
+110 HPFIEKY
-117 ANIEYIDEGASS
+117 ANIEYIDDTASS

-136 FIYDCHFKLNKEIA
+136 FIYTCHYKLNKSIA
-150 EKLYLGIVS
+150 EKLYLGIAS
-159 DTNRFLYNYTTTK
+159 DTNRFLYDYTTVK

-180 IKETDIDFISLYDL
+180 IKETKINFTSLYES
-194 LYFKPLSEV
+194 LYCKPLNEV
-203 RLQGY
+203 KLQGY
-208 IYQNMKVTEN
+208 IYQNMTVTEN

-250 NEIMIWVFLSEDVKC
+250 NEILVWIFLSEDVKS

-276 PIINEV
+276 PVINEV
-282 ATLYGGGGHKFA
+282 ASRYGGGGHKFA

-305 DKLIASLDELSKKYL
+305 DKLISSLDELTKIYIEK
-320 DE
+320 

>member
-1 MMFGSNKSFKQI
+1 MIKCNKTFKQI
-13 KKQIKKYDNIVIAR
+13 KKQIKIYNNIFIAR

-32 PDALGSSIALRN
+32 PDALGSTIALRD
-44 LIKERYPHKNVY
+44 LIKEKYPNKSVY
-56 AIGTPANRFRFIG
+56 AIGNPANRFKFMG
-69 SLDKLENT
+69 NLDKVENI

-87 TPDLKRIDGA
+87 TPDSKRIDGI
-97 DISNFDFV
+97 DINEFDFI

-110 HPFIEKF
+110 HPFIEKY
-117 ANIEYIDEGASS
+117 ANIEYIDDTASS

-136 FIYDCHFKLNKEIA
+136 FIYTCHYKLNKNIA
-150 EKLYLGIVS
+150 EKLYLGIAS
-159 DTNRFLYNYTTTK
+159 DTNRFLYDYTTVK

-180 IKETDIDFISLYDL
+180 IKETKINFTSLYES
-194 LYFKPLSEV
+194 LYCKPLNEV
-203 RLQGY
+203 KLQGY
-208 IYQNMKVTEN
+208 IYQNMTVTEN

-250 NEIMIWVFLSEDVKC
+250 NEILVWIFLSEDVKS

-276 PIINEV
+276 PVINEV
-282 ATLYGGGGHKFA
+282 ASRYGGGGHKFA

-305 DKLIASLDELSKKYL
+305 DKLISSLDELTKKYI
-320 DE
+320 EK

>member
-1 MMFGSNKSFKQI
+1 MIKCNKTFKQI
-13 KKQIKKYDNIVIAR
+13 KKQIKIYNNIFIAR

-32 PDALGSSIALRN
+32 PDALGSTIALRD
-44 LIKERYPHKNVY
+44 LIKEKYPNKSVY
-56 AIGTPANRFRFIG
+56 AIGNPANRFKFMG
-69 SLDKLENT
+69 NLDKVENI

-87 TPDLKRIDGA
+87 TPDSKRIDGI
-97 DISNFDFV
+97 DINEFDFI

-110 HPFIEKF
+110 HPFIEKY
-117 ANIEYIDEGASS
+117 ANIEYIDDTASS

-136 FIYDCHFKLNKEIA
+136 FIYTCHYKLNKSIA
-150 EKLYLGIVS
+150 EKLYLGIAS
-159 DTNRFLYNYTTTK
+159 DTNRFLYDYTTVK

-180 IKETDIDFISLYDL
+180 IKETKINFTSLYES
-194 LYFKPLSEV
+194 LYCKPLNEV
-203 RLQGY
+203 KLQGY
-208 IYQNMKVTEN
+208 IYQNMTVTEN

-238 SAGNMINNLNYV
+238 NAGNMINNLNYV
-250 NEIMIWVFLSEDVKC
+250 NEILVWIFLSEDVKS

-276 PIINEV
+276 PVINEV
-282 ATLYGGGGHKFA
+282 ASRYGGGGHKFA

-305 DKLIASLDELSKKYL
+305 DKLISSLDELTKKYI
-320 DE
+320 EK

>member
-1 MMFGSNKSFKQI
+1 MIKCNKTFKQI
-13 KKQIKKYDNIVIAR
+13 KKQIKIYNNIFIAR

-32 PDALGSSIALRN
+32 PDALGSTIALRD
-44 LIKERYPHKNVY
+44 LIKEKYPNKSVY
-56 AIGTPANRFRFIG
+56 AIGNPANRFKFMG
-69 SLDKLENT
+69 NLNKVENI

-87 TPDLKRIDGA
+87 TPDSKRIDGI
-97 DISNFDFV
+97 DINEFDFI

-110 HPFIEKF
+110 HPFIEKY
-117 ANIEYIDEGASS
+117 ANIEYIDDTASS

-136 FIYDCHFKLNKEIA
+136 FIYTCHYKLNKSIA
-150 EKLYLGIVS
+150 EKLYLGIAS
-159 DTNRFLYNYTTTK
+159 DTNRFLYDYTTVK

-180 IKETDIDFISLYDL
+180 IKETKINFTSLYES
-194 LYFKPLSEV
+194 LYCKPLNEV
-203 RLQGY
+203 KLQGY
-208 IYQNMKVTEN
+208 IYQNMTVTEN

-250 NEIMIWVFLSEDVKC
+250 NEILVWIFLSEDVKS

-276 PIINEV
+276 PVINEV
-282 ATLYGGGGHKFA
+282 ASRYGGGGHKFA

-305 DKLIASLDELSKKYL
+305 DKLISSLDELTKKYL
-320 DE
+320 EK